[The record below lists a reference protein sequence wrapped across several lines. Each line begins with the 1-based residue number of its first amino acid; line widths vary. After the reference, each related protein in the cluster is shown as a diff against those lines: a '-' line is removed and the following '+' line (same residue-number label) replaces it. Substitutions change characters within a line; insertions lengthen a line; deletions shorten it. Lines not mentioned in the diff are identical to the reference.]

1 MKKFVLF
8 LLLLIFFWTTFWYDY
23 VDILMYKN
31 INKQIFS
38 KYQKENKE
46 RSKLIYST
54 LTNKIKDIF
63 WELKKRRSIFNNNII
78 FKLNEKMLNK
88 KINDVLMKSI
98 NIKNKYYW
106 LNVQTIQNKKI
117 KKILEVETN
126 INNADYLILLA
137 IPLNKFLIKQD
148 INWKYYIVEYNNNY
162 KINWKIDLKSDIT
175 NEINMLLYDND
186 IDEFQKE
193 LKKYKDHWKEYQKL
207 FTIYPFSQ
215 FVNNF
220 NFKISLNDNRFKQY
234 LLNKDKLK
242 YYNSLFYIPS
252 FLRNNKELLS
262 KYIFFYIPIT
272 YNNQIKA
279 ISKSILI
286 NKNWWYWMNWKR
298 WFENMALWSIKF
310 LVELNTKNSHWS
322 DIIKLWW
329 QKIHL
334 WSIYP
339 NFYSTTQII
348 IKKESLL
355 KSLLL
360 LLAMWLWFS
369 FWYLFIKI
377 IDKKID
383 EISKFEREEI
393 SN

>member
-1 MKKFVLF
+1 MKKIVLF

-31 INKQIFS
+31 INEQIFS

-339 NFYSTTQII
+339 NFYSTTKII